1 MAALVGNLTSVGNP
15 FHWTVLF
22 ARQPDPD
29 LEFTEEEL
37 DQTTATRATGPLPP
51 HKKSGGSRPI
61 LWIFLLLLVGMAYL
75 AVMKP
80 EMLAAW
86 LSPYL
91 GEHTPQPTVAMQPKP
106 VPPALVIPAPPE
118 TAPEPSTAPSPNDE
132 VSAPAAQ
139 TSTPATTV
147 APTAPTAVLPPV
159 AAKSATP
166 AEPLPAPLFGEGQ
179 KVTVTANPN
188 APGGSILLYEDAS
201 GTKPGPLVRAGVA
214 MTVLDGDLQPSGWM
228 YWVRTDEE
236 TKGWVSEKRLRVK
249 R

>member
-1 MAALVGNLTSVGNP
+1 MATLVGNLTSVGNP
-15 FHWTVLF
+15 FHWTILF

-61 LWIFLLLLVGMAYL
+61 LWTLLLLLVGMAYL

-91 GEHTPQPTVAMQPKP
+91 GDHTPQPTVAMQPKP
-106 VPPALVIPAPPE
+106 VTPALVIPAPQE
-118 TAPEPSTAPSPNDE
+118 AAPEPSATPSPNSE
-132 VSAPAAQ
+132 VSAPSAQ
-139 TSTPATTV
+139 TSAPVTAV
-147 APTAPTAVLPPV
+147 APTTPTTVPPPV
-159 AAKSATP
+159 ATTP
-166 AEPLPAPLFGEGQ
+166 TAPAAPLPAPLFGEGQ
-179 KVTVTANPN
+179 KVTVTENPN
-188 APGGSILLYEDAS
+188 APGGSILLYEDAA
-201 GTKPGPLVRAGVA
+201 GTKPGPLVRAGVT
-214 MTVLDGDLQPSGWM
+214 MTILDGDIQPSGWM
-228 YWVRTDEE
+228 YWVRTNEG

-249 R
+249 L

>member
-15 FHWTVLF
+15 FHWTLLF

-61 LWIFLLLLVGMAYL
+61 LWILLLLLIGMAYL
-75 AVMKP
+75 AVMQP

-91 GEHTPQPTVAMQPKP
+91 GEHTSQPTVATQPKP
-106 VPPALVIPAPPE
+106 APPTLAIPAPPE
-118 TAPEPSTAPSPNDE
+118 ATPEPSATPSPSDD
-132 VSAPAAQ
+132 VSAPSAQ
-139 TSTPATTV
+139 TNAPAAT
-147 APTAPTAVLPPV
+147 APPTAPTAVLPPV
-159 AAKSATP
+159 AAKPAAP

-188 APGGSILLYEDAS
+188 APGGSVLLYEDAA
-201 GTKPGPLVRAGVA
+201 GTKPGPLVRAGVN
-214 MTVLDGDLQPSGWM
+214 MTVLDGDIQPSGWM
-228 YWVRTDEE
+228 YWVRTDEG

-249 R
+249 H

>member
-15 FHWTVLF
+15 FPWTVFF
-22 ARQPDPD
+22 ARQPDQD

-61 LWIFLLLLVGMAYL
+61 LWILLLLLVGMAYL

-91 GEHTPQPTVAMQPKP
+91 GEPTPQPTVAMQPKP
-106 VPPALVIPAPPE
+106 TPPALVIPAPQGA
-118 TAPEPSTAPSPNDE
+118 APEPSTTPSPNNE

-139 TSTPATTV
+139 TNAPSATVTPA
-147 APTAPTAVLPPV
+147 APTAVPPPV
-159 AAKSATP
+159 AAKPATP
-166 AEPLPAPLFGEGQ
+166 AEPIPAPLFGEGQ

-188 APGGSILLYEDAS
+188 APGGSILLYEDAT
-201 GTKPGPLVRAGVA
+201 GTKPGPLVRAGVS
-214 MTVLDGDLQPSGWM
+214 MTVLDGDIQPGGWM
-228 YWVRTDEE
+228 LHIIVC
-236 TKGWVSEKRLRVK
+236 
-249 R
+249 

>member
-15 FHWTVLF
+15 FPWTLLF

-61 LWIFLLLLVGMAYL
+61 LWILLLLLVGMAYL

-91 GEHTPQPTVAMQPKP
+91 GEPTPQPTVAMQPKP
-106 VPPALVIPAPPE
+106 TPPALVIPAPQE
-118 TAPEPSTAPSPNDE
+118 AAPEPSTTPSPNNE
-132 VSAPAAQ
+132 V
-139 TSTPATTV
+139 STPAVQTNAPSATV
-147 APTAPTAVLPPV
+147 TPAAPTAVPPPV
-159 AAKSATP
+159 AAKPATP
-166 AEPLPAPLFGEGQ
+166 AEPIPAPLFGEGQ

-188 APGGSILLYEDAS
+188 APSGSILLYEDAT
-201 GTKPGPLVRAGVA
+201 GTKPGPLVRAGVT
-214 MTVLDGDLQPSGWM
+214 MTVLDGDIQPGGWM
-228 YWVRTDEE
+228 YWVRTDEG

-249 R
+249 H